1 MDKDLWSYIL
11 KGIKTGPDMTQV
23 KQSAEYTPPAAGMA
37 RARLVGYFELGK
49 HEEENMQGKM
59 VLRDKVDLVFELS
72 GPNHQPRKLD
82 DGTLIPHRVTV
93 QETLD
98 YSGCGNFSMLF
109 AAMNAAHGDTATHTV
124 ELLGK
129 PFIVEVFHRRSNDG
143 KKVYANLKGPNG
155 YRLYGTTV
163 QDPAT
168 GKQCAVMVTAALTD
182 PRAFIWDLANS
193 AMWDSIHIPGEYEER
208 ADDKGEVIS
217 PARSKNVLQERIM
230 SAENWPELAAR
241 LGVSPTS

>member
-82 DGTLIPHRVTV
+82 DGTLIPYRVTV
-93 QETLD
+93 QETLS
-98 YSGCGNFSMLF
+98 YEYWANFFRLF
-109 AAMNAAHGDTATHTV
+109 TMMNAAHGDTATHMV

-129 PFIVEVFHRRSNDG
+129 PFIVEVFHRKSKDG
-143 KKVYANLKGPNG
+143 KKTYANLKGPNG
-155 YRLYGTTV
+155 YEVHGTDV
-163 QDPAT
+163 QDPVT
-168 GKQCAVMVTAALTD
+168 GKQTKIDVEPALTN
-182 PRAFIWDLANS
+182 PLAFLWDLANK
-193 AMWDSIHIPGEYEER
+193 AMWDSIKIPGFYQER
-208 ADDKGEVIS
+208 KDDNGAVIS

-230 SAENWPELAAR
+230 SAKNWPELAGK
-241 LGVSPTS
+241 LGLSPTF